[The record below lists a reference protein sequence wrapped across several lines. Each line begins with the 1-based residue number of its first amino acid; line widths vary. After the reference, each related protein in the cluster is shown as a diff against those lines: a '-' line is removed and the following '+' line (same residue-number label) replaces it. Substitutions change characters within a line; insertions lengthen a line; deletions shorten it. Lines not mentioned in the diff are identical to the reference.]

1 MLLKRLFRSTLT
13 FNRYKK
19 LCSNF
24 KHKYSTKTA
33 TSIDLSEIPL
43 ERIPNFSIIVHVD
56 HGKSTLSDKLLN
68 FTGAISHK
76 SRDSQILDKLR
87 VEKEIPRSVR
97 TVRAQSA
104 SIFYGV
110 VPFISSSGALVLIAN
125 QTI

>member
-43 ERIPNFSIIVHVD
+43 ERIRNFSIIAHID
-56 HGKSTLSDKLLN
+56 HEKTTLSDKLLE
-68 FTGAISHK
+68 FMLAISHK
-76 SRDSQILDKLR
+76 SGESQVLDKLR
-87 VEKEIPRSVR
+87 AEKEIPHSVR

-104 SIFYGV
+104 SILYDFNQFILFNNFCASSNV
-110 VPFISSSGALVLIAN
+110 VI
-125 QTI
+125 